1 MKKHRQFSEQME
13 KDIQE
18 IVDFYMQYVTGEHRS
33 IREGL
38 EYYWKCMSDY
48 TIEDYLEVARE
59 GKANMNNEPV
69 AWIDPKELDMAV
81 STSVTKHKQFDT
93 DIPLYTHPV
102 KELTDEEIMEC
113 FKEVNLFTA
122 NMVDVARAILKKA
135 QGK

>member
-59 GKANMNNEPV
+59 GKAQ
-69 AWIDPKELDMAV
+69 DK
-81 STSVTKHKQFDT
+81 
-93 DIPLYTHPV
+93 
-102 KELTDEEIMEC
+102 
-113 FKEVNLFTA
+113 
-122 NMVDVARAILKKA
+122 
-135 QGK
+135 